1 MSQVDGSRLETE
13 SGVRHSDG
21 RPYHFPVLSQDSR
34 IRRVFQVQEDA
45 PLPLVNDHTLAAY
58 YEHLLAGLALPFEA
72 LYCPTKGDLRQ
83 LIHYVRV
90 TELIDPR
97 TGTAHNIHGLHC
109 RAQNT
114 KEVLDLPLADLGV
127 RDENPNCQ
135 LLDDY
140 AYWFV
145 NWR

>member
-1 MSQVDGSRLETE
+1 MSQVDGSRLETQA
-13 SGVRHSDG
+13 GIRHSDG

-34 IRRVFQVQEDA
+34 IRRVFQLPEDA
-45 PLPLVNDHTLAAY
+45 PLPVVNDHTLAAY
-58 YEHLLAGLALPFEA
+58 YEHLLAGLSLPFEA
-72 LYCPTKGDLRQ
+72 LYCPTGGDPRQ

-97 TGTAHNIHGLHC
+97 RGPAHDGLLCTAE
-109 RAQNT
+109 NT
-114 KEVLDLPLADLGV
+114 KDVLRLPLADLGV
-127 RDENPNCQ
+127 RDENPNCP